1 MKVIFEM
8 DEKTVRDTID
18 AINHYL
24 EMCDSPIIHCQN
36 LTEEDKE
43 DMEGLE
49 LCLAAALVGDELHKA
64 VHSQTDDEF
73 YKSLYKRRAANDR
86 W

>member
-1 MKVIFEM
+1 MKVSFEM
-8 DEKTVRDTID
+8 NEKTLRNAID
-18 AINHYL
+18 AIEHYL
-24 EMCDSPIIHCQN
+24 EMCDSPIIHCEN

-64 VHSQTDDEF
+64 VYSQTEDEDYKAF
-73 YKSLYKRRAANDR
+73 YKS